1 MSKELTLKERAEEC
15 GYGGELCNFL
25 DVLEKNFDLDGIG
38 TGPVY
43 KAISQR
49 LPEEAIVKIALAN
62 RGRLFSTGYS
72 KTTLESGV
80 KPNWEYTHEDWIAR
94 GEEEYKKHLDDNG
107 NFKYTDFKIRGN
119 EGVLSSEEILRIGRR
134 FAGRREQARKRAA
147 QRQAEKMGDSEMIR
161 INPECINW
169 RIPPDE
175 RYYRFVKSF
184 LVKFTKGEWNARGGF
199 SVGQRLSVRRVI
211 DEGKNRAIL
220 VGSHLSSN
228 KVADA
233 PMDIAEILIPKID
246 NGTFYSGWISNV
258 DSPNNT
264 IQIAIYERL
273 QLPCPEITSI
283 SWHSGGFCPTSY
295 SITISSRN
303 RMFRYWIDHWFKDSP
318 ELDISFRFSPEQW
331 EQFVLPAFQKCNF
344 MAWADNN
351 AYADPEIFD
360 GEQWRFRIQQ
370 GRTIIKNIF
379 GSNDYPEEWGVFKQ
393 FVAACL
399 ELYKPDGNY
408 GGFYGSILRYPL
420 NIECSSFRETYLVSR
435 SWLARMVGV
444 RSKDIFEWENG
455 TAKPDG
461 LTLMKLYRVM
471 DQISY
476 CVSLYDEDE
485 DDDEE

>member
-1 MSKELTLKERAEEC
+1 MNYLKKHAEEC
-15 GYGGELCNFL
+15 GYRKELCDFL
-25 DVLEKNFDLDGIG
+25 DVLEKNYDLDGIG

-49 LPEEAIVKIALAN
+49 LPEVAVVKIALAN

-80 KPNWEYTHEDWIAR
+80 KPEWEYTLEDWFAR

-107 NFKYTDFKIRGN
+107 MFKYSDFKIRGD
-119 EGVLSSEEILRIGRR
+119 EGVPSFEEIRRI
-134 FAGRREQARKRAA
+134 RERARQRAV
-147 QRQAEKMGDSEMIR
+147 QRETEKKMDSEMNR
-161 INPECINW
+161 INTEGRNW

-184 LVKFTKGEWNARGGF
+184 WVKFTKGEWNARGWYSAGR
-199 SVGQRLSVRRVI
+199 RLQVKRI
-211 DEGKNRAIL
+211 LDEEKKRAIQ
-220 VGSHLSSN
+220 VGSYLSSY
-228 KVADA
+228 KVADV
-233 PMDIAEILIPKID
+233 PWEIAERLIPKID
-246 NGTFYSGWISNV
+246 NGTLYSGWISNV

-303 RMFRYWIDHWFKDSP
+303 RMFRYWIDSWFKDSP
-318 ELDISFRFSPEQW
+318 ELDISFRLSPEQW
-331 EQFVLPAFQKCNF
+331 EQSVLPAFQKCNF
-344 MAWADNN
+344 MAWADKD
-351 AYADPEIFD
+351 AYFDPNVFD
-360 GEQWRFRIQQ
+360 GEQWHLTIRQ
-370 GRTIIKNIF
+370 GHKHVKDIF
-379 GSNDYPEEWGVFKQ
+379 GSNDYPEEWDIFKQ

-399 ELYKPDGNY
+399 ELYKPGGDY

-420 NIECSSFRETYLVSR
+420 DIECSSFRETHMVSR
-435 SWLARMVGV
+435 SRLARMVGV
-444 RSKDIFEWENG
+444 RAKDIFEWENG

-461 LTLMKLYRVM
+461 LTLMKLYGAM
-471 DQISY
+471 DQIYY
-476 CVSLYDEDE
+476 CARLDDEDE
-485 DDDEE
+485 DDEDDDDE